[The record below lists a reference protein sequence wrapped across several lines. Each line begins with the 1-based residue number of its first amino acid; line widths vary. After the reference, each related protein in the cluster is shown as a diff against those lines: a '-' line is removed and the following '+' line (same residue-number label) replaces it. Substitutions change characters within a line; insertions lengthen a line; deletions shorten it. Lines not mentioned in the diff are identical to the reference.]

1 MINIKYPVTYGISM
15 VKVSIV
21 KCEDYPKVKNAIK
34 QSLDLIG
41 GLEKIIKPND
51 RVLLKVNLLMAK
63 KAEYAV
69 TTHPSVV
76 KAVIQL
82 VKEKKGIVFVG
93 DSAGGAGLTD
103 KAFEV
108 SGIKKV
114 VEEENVELL
123 NFETTGTYNVKG
135 LNIAKPLLDSNVVI
149 SLPKLKTH
157 TFTFFTGAVKNF
169 FGGIPGK
176 QKSELH
182 SKYPKLEDFSN
193 MLLDI
198 YYAVKPKLGIMDGIL
213 GMEGDGPS
221 NGKVVKSNVILS
233 SFDCV
238 SLDYVSSALIG
249 YNPMGIA
256 TTRLGVE
263 RKLGETEK
271 IEIAG
276 EKIENVSVDF
286 KKPVSED
293 AKENVIPIVDSD
305 KCKKCLTCIS
315 ICPVNAINIINDDIT
330 FNRMKCILCYCCS
343 ELCPEGAIGLVR
355 K

>member
-1 MINIKYPVTYGISM
+1 MN
-15 VKVSIV
+15 VSIV
-21 KCEDYPKVKNAIK
+21 KCNDYSTMKNAIK

-41 GLEKIIKPND
+41 GLGRIIKPND

-63 KAEYAV
+63 KPEQAV

-76 KAVIQL
+76 KAIIQL
-82 VKEKKGIVFVG
+82 VKEKDGIPFVG

-108 SGIKKV
+108 SCIKKV
-114 VEEENVELL
+114 AEEENAELL
-123 NFETTGTYNVKG
+123 NFERTGTYRIKG
-135 LNIAKPLLDSNVVI
+135 LNIAKPLLDSDVII

-182 SKYPKLEDFSN
+182 SKYPKLNDFSN
-193 MLLDI
+193 MILDI
-198 YYAVKPKLGIMDGIL
+198 YSAVKPKLGIMDGVL

-221 NGKVVKSNVILS
+221 NGEVVKSNVILS

-256 TTRLGVE
+256 TTRLAYE
-263 RKLGETEK
+263 RKLGETES
-271 IEIAG
+271 IEIVG
-276 EKIENVSVDF
+276 EKIENVKIDF
-286 KKPVSED
+286 RKPVSED
-293 AKENVIPIVDSD
+293 AKENVVPFVDKE
-305 KCKKCLTCIS
+305 KCAQCLTCVS

-330 FNRMKCILCYCCS
+330 FNRTKCIRCYCCS
-343 ELCPEGAIGLVR
+343 ELCPEGAIRLV
-355 K
+355 KV

>member
-1 MINIKYPVTYGISM
+1 M
-15 VKVSIV
+15 KVSIV
-21 KCEDYPKVKNAIK
+21 KCNDYSKVKNSIK

-41 GLEKIIKPND
+41 GLEKIIKPD
-51 RVLLKVNLLMAK
+51 DMVLLKVNLLMAK
-63 KAEYAV
+63 KPEQAV

-82 VKEKKGIVFVG
+82 VKEKGGIPFVG

-123 NFETTGTYNVKG
+123 NFETTGTYRVKG
-135 LNIAKPLLDSNVVI
+135 LNIAKPLLDSDVVI

-182 SKYPKLEDFSN
+182 SKHQKLEDFSN

-198 YYAVKPKLGIMDGIL
+198 YSAVKPKLGIMDGVL

-221 NGKVVKSNVILS
+221 NGEAVKSNIVLS
-233 SFDCV
+233 SFDCIA
-238 SLDYVSSALIG
+238 LDYVSSALIG

-256 TTRLGVE
+256 TTRLAYK
-263 RKLGETEK
+263 RKLGETEN

-276 EKIENVSVDF
+276 EKIENVKIDF
-286 KKPVSED
+286 KKSVSED
-293 AKENVIPIVDSD
+293 AKENVVPIVDRE

-315 ICPVNAINIINDDIT
+315 ICPVNAITIINEDIT
-330 FNRMKCILCYCCS
+330 FNRMKCIRCYCCS
-343 ELCPEGAIGLVR
+343 EICPEGAIGLVNV
-355 K
+355 